1 MEKVLDQAP
10 WLIEQSQKLLYS
22 DFVFSMTAPKIK
34 NKNSAFQQPTVAN
47 HRGNSFFLGFGVVL
61 FPIRFHLK
69 ASEEQ
74 RLLGG
79 V

>member
-47 HRGNSFFLGFGVVL
+47 HRGNSFL
-61 FPIRFHLK
+61 F
-69 ASEEQ
+69 
-74 RLLGG
+74 RLWGCSLSYPLSP
-79 V
+79 